1 MGRLQVARWPRI
13 NAFSPAARPGQH
25 TRNPDRARRVQPAAR
40 SPILRWPPI
49 DARIVWVIQIY
60 QFCVSFVQLTGW
72 DACATVFQAGVD

>member
-1 MGRLQVARWPRI
+1 
-13 NAFSPAARPGQH
+13 
-25 TRNPDRARRVQPAAR
+25 
-40 SPILRWPPI
+40 LRWPPI